1 MAQIILSSR
10 YIKNPKKVNAG
21 KLVKYM
27 GTREGVEKLSKGIE
41 SKPATKKQQELINTI
56 TNRYPETKDYLEYKD
71 YDKSKTKSSATE
83 FIDAVVERNA
93 DRAEQL
99 KSLVSYMAQ
108 RPSVEKIGRHG
119 LFSSSDERINID
131 EVADR
136 VSNHNGVVWNE
147 IISLKREDA
156 ERLGYNNANAWKEL
170 LKRRQID
177 IAVAHKIKPTDL
189 EWYAAYH
196 DTDKHPHIHL
206 ILMSKSGE
214 GFLTQQGIEK
224 MKSIMVNEIFKNEQF
239 KLFELQTQARQ
250 DIKSEVEDILK
261 DFNDKDMFNFNTT
274 DLICKLNR
282 LNIDMKNLKGKKV
295 YGYLPKELKKS
306 VNDIVEELYKIPSVK
321 SLYDKWI
328 EVNNLKLSAYYDS
341 KDDPFIKMSDNKE
354 FNFVKNMI
362 IKAAIEFEQFNN
374 YKHPPKLMSNMI
386 VDKMTSS
393 ILSGIADLISNL
405 DDRIKAKIP
414 QIVESKQM
422 QDIIEKKIARGL
434 KYEVVDDKEEPE
446 EEQGFDLTM

>member
-1 MAQIILSSR
+1 MAKIIVKCSHV
-10 YIKNPKKVNAG
+10 KNPSRSNTG
-21 KLVKYM
+21 KYVKYI
-27 GTREGVEKLSKGIE
+27 GTRDGVEKLPYGYDDR
-41 SKPATKKQQELINTI
+41 PFTKKQQKLIASI
-56 TNRYPETKDYLEYKD
+56 TESFPD
-71 YDKSKTKSSATE
+71 TKSIDEYNDFYYHPSRYNASR
-83 FIDAVVERNA
+83 FIDKAIELNRNQMVDMKAITKYIAER
-93 DRAEQL
+93 
-99 KSLVSYMAQ
+99 
-108 RPSVEKIGRHG
+108 PGVEKLGAHG

-156 ERLGYNNANAWKEL
+156 ERLGYNNANSWKEL
-170 LKRRQID
+170 LRRRQID

-239 KLFELQTQARQ
+239 KLFELQTQARR
-250 DIKSEVEDILK
+250 DIKTEIEDILK

-328 EVNNLKLSAYYDS
+328 EVNNLKLSVYYDS
-341 KDDPFIKMSDNKE
+341 KDNPFIKMSDNKE
-354 FNFVKNMI
+354 FNLVKNMI
-362 IKAAIEFEQFNN
+362 IKAAIELGQ
-374 YKHPPKLMSNMI
+374 YSDLKHPPKLISNRI
-386 VDKMTSS
+386 VNKMTGS
-393 ILSGIADLISNL
+393 ILSGIADLIFDL
-405 DDRIKAKIP
+405 DNRIKAKIP

-422 QDIIEKKIARGL
+422 RDIIEKKIARGL
-434 KYEVVDDKEEPE
+434 KYETVEEKEEPE
-446 EEQGFDLTM
+446 EEQGFGLIM